1 MTAPASTTVGHDSHN
16 SPDAP
21 PGHGQLAGRPT
32 PAPTAA
38 SGPDGGAPP
47 GAAERADWLEKLLG
61 DPDDAHNPHG
71 YAALLAADDRR
82 EVPAA
87 TETLLT
93 DAGMN
98 AEFVPHELGGRLVR
112 PDILARV
119 LRPVFR
125 RDVALGF
132 GHGITSLFGAS
143 AVWAAGDEHQR
154 RQAARVLL
162 AGGRTPILHHELA
175 HANAILRDEFTARSA
190 PGGGFVL
197 QGRKD
202 VVINADRADA
212 FVMYARTATS
222 TGPRSHS
229 VLLLD
234 PEQLPPGGLHRLPR
248 ALTPGMRGSRFSGLM
263 FTDCPA
269 EADTLVGALG
279 DGVPLALRT
288 YQVNRCLIPGTV
300 VAGVDSV
307 LRFAVRAATTGRPA
321 GAPPR
326 RWHPVLTGVFAD
338 LLACDAMA
346 VTALRA
352 LSLLPDSAHLLAAAV
367 KMTMPDLLRE
377 DLEELSTVLGA
388 HGYDRGPRYGGFQ
401 KLVRDLPVAGLGHAG
416 TAACQAVIVP
426 QLRTLAHR
434 SWFRTDEPAGRLFL
448 PSAPLP
454 AFDYRRLTLTGSDD
468 VLTASLIGS
477 AERLGPLRTTGGAWA
492 ALADLA
498 EAFVQEM
505 RALREQCAAL
515 PDIARAA
522 LVDPRACALAD
533 RYVLVLAA
541 AACLGVWQGQD
552 GTDTFLSD
560 PAWAVLALT
569 RIGRRLGVAV
579 PDLPDG
585 TTQPV
590 LEEVL
595 ARYRDRRSFDLYD
608 TQLAG

>member
-1 MTAPASTTVGHDSHN
+1 MTTPVTAPAPAAAAAHRRSTPGPTTG
-16 SPDAP
+16 PGAP
-21 PGHGQLAGRPT
+21 
-32 PAPTAA
+32 
-38 SGPDGGAPP
+38 GGAPP
-47 GAAERADWLEKLLG
+47 GAAERAAWLENLLG
-61 DPDDAHNPHG
+61 DPDDPRNPHG
-71 YAALLAADDRR
+71 YKPLLDADDRR
-82 EVPAA
+82 EAPAA
-87 TETLLT
+87 TEALLT
-93 DAGMN
+93 EAGLT

-112 PDILARV
+112 PDLLAQV
-119 LRPVFR
+119 LRPLFR

-143 AVWAAGDEHQR
+143 AVWAAGDTAQR
-154 RQAARVLL
+154 EATARVLL

-175 HANAILRDEFTARSA
+175 HANAILRDEFTAR
-190 PGGGFVL
+190 PTPDGGFVL
-197 QGRKD
+197 HGRKD

-212 FVMYARTATS
+212 YVMYARTAAS

-234 PEQLPPGGLHRLPR
+234 PEQLPPGGLRRLPR
-248 ALTPGMRGSRFSGLM
+248 ALTPGMRGSRFAGLQ

-269 EADTLVGALG
+269 GADTLVGDLG

-288 YQVNRCLIPGTV
+288 YQVNRCLIPATV

-321 GAPPR
+321 GVPPR
-326 RWHPVLTGVFAD
+326 RWHTVLTGVFAD
-338 LLACDAMA
+338 LLACDSMA
-346 VTALRA
+346 VTGLRA
-352 LSLLPDSAHLLAAAV
+352 LSLLPDSSHLLAAAV

-426 QLRTLAHR
+426 QLPTLARR

-448 PSAPLP
+448 PRAPLP
-454 AFDYRRLTLTGSDD
+454 AFDYRALTLTGSDD
-468 VLTASLIGS
+468 VLTASLIGT
-477 AERLGPLRTTGGAWA
+477 AERLAPLRATSDAWA

-498 EAFVQEM
+498 DAFVQEM

-515 PDIARAA
+515 PVITHAA
-522 LVDPRACALAD
+522 LVDPRVCALAD
-533 RYVLVLAA
+533 RYALVLAA

-552 GTDTFLSD
+552 GTGTFLSD

-569 RIGRRLGVAV
+569 RIGRRLGVPV
-579 PDLPDG
+579 PELPEN
-585 TTQPV
+585 TTKAV

-595 ARYRDRRSFDLYD
+595 ARYRDHRSFDLYD